1 MSMINDRGDGDENG
15 DENDD
20 DNDDH
25 GDSVIHFVGKS
36 HSQSVSQSVILP
48 SKYYQKWKQ
57 M

>member
-1 MSMINDRGDGDENG
+1 MSMINDRGDGDENS

-25 GDSVIHFVGKS
+25 GDSVIHFVSKS
-36 HSQSVSQSVILP
+36 HSQSVIQP

>member
-25 GDSVIHFVGKS
+25 GDSVIHFVSKS
-36 HSQSVSQSVILP
+36 HSRSVIQP

>member
-25 GDSVIHFVGKS
+25 GDSVIHFVSKS
-36 HSQSVSQSVILP
+36 H
-48 SKYYQKWKQ
+48 
-57 M
+57 

>member
-20 DNDDH
+20 DDH
-25 GDSVIHFVGKS
+25 GDSVIHFVSKS
-36 HSQSVSQSVILP
+36 HSQSVILP

>member
-15 DENDD
+15 DANDD

-25 GDSVIHFVGKS
+25 GDSKS
-36 HSQSVSQSVILP
+36 HSQSVILP

>member
-25 GDSVIHFVGKS
+25 GDSVIHFVS
-36 HSQSVSQSVILP
+36 
-48 SKYYQKWKQ
+48 
-57 M
+57 

>member
-25 GDSVIHFVGKS
+25 GGSVIHFVSKS
-36 HSQSVSQSVILP
+36 HSHSVFTNQGARSI
-48 SKYYQKWKQ
+48 
-57 M
+57 